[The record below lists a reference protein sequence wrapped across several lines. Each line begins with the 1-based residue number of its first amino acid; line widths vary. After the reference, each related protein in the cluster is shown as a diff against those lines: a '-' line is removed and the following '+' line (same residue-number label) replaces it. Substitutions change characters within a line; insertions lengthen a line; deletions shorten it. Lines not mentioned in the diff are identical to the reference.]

1 MSDEGALAPTQDP
14 LTGPFWTAAGEG
26 RLVVQRC
33 DSCGELRWPP
43 LSGCPECLSR
53 ETTWAEVPPGGTIWS
68 QVTYHRAFQAELTA
82 DIPYT
87 VALVQL
93 DDGPYLAGRLA
104 PGTTAR
110 IGDRVTAE
118 FAEVRGAPQ
127 LRWRPAGAGP
137 ASTHTARA
145 RASGTQ
151 AAQHADGGS
160 DGKA

>member
-1 MSDEGALAPTQDP
+1 MSESGALTPTQDP

-33 DSCGELRWPP
+33 HSCGELRWPP

-53 ETTWAEVPPGGTIWS
+53 ETTWSEVAPGGVIWS
-68 QVTYHRAFQAELTA
+68 QVTYHRAFQAELKA

-104 PGTTAR
+104 PGAAAA

-127 LRWRPAGAGP
+127 LRWRPADD
-137 ASTHTARA
+137 RA
-145 RASGTQ
+145 DDS
-151 AAQHADGGS
+151 AQQHVNGGS

>member
-1 MSDEGALAPTQDP
+1 MSESGALTPTQDP

-33 DSCGELRWPP
+33 ESCGELRWPP
-43 LSGCPECLSR
+43 LSG
-53 ETTWAEVPPGGTIWS
+53 WS
-68 QVTYHRAFQAELTA
+68 QVTYHRAFQAELKA

-104 PGTTAR
+104 PGATAA

-127 LRWRPAGAGP
+127 LRWRPLDDSADD
-137 ASTHTARA
+137 SE
-145 RASGTQ
+145 Q
-151 AAQHADGGS
+151 QHANGGS